1 MGRLSRLKEA
11 SLELDNQF
19 SVASSG
25 VTVLVDGDIIAYNVT
40 ATVAKLSTA
49 IRRFQQEVLK
59 AVFLTGAQRAI
70 VHLTSSSG
78 DKNKRKLI
86 VADRPYQSNREGKDK
101 PPLLEALRV
110 SMSKESN
117 WLDMFECYLWE
128 DIEADDAL
136 MIDAYRLK
144 DKGVMYSVDKDL
156 RQTPYPYYEIKTGK
170 LFPALDGIGWVDLRY
185 TEKSNGV
192 GKLTGHGE
200 LFLWTQMLAG
210 DTVDNVKGL
219 RKAYGKDIGNTRAVE
234 EMRGI
239 TDREEM
245 IQKVMYLYAAIDQN
259 PIPELWMLY
268 LLQAPDKTAIDY
280 LLDTP
285 VSPKMKQ
292 WIDKLLK
299 EVQWLK

>member
-1 MGRLSRLKEA
+1 MDRLSRLQGI
-11 SLELDNQF
+11 SGELDNQF
-19 SVASSG
+19 AVASSG
-25 VTVLVDGDIIAYNVT
+25 ATVLIDGDILAYNVT
-40 ATVAKLSTA
+40 ANVAKLSTA

-59 AVFLTGAQRAI
+59 AIFLTGAQRAI

-86 VADRPYQSNREGKDK
+86 VADLPYQSNRAGKAK

-144 DKGVMYSVDKDL
+144 DKGIMYSVDKDL

-185 TEKSNGV
+185 TEGSSGA

-210 DTVDNVKGL
+210 DKVDNVRGL
-219 RKAYGKDIGNTRAVE
+219 RKARGKNIGDTSAVA

-245 IQKVMYLYAAIDQN
+245 IDKVMWLYSAIGQN

-268 LLQAPDKTAIDY
+268 LLQAQDKTAIDY
-280 LLDTP
+280 LVEQP
-285 VSPKMKQ
+285 VSPDVKR
-292 WIDKLLK
+292 WVDVLLK
-299 EVQWLK
+299 EVKWLK

>member
-1 MGRLSRLKEA
+1 MDRLSRLQGI
-11 SLELDNQF
+11 SGELDNQF
-19 SVASSG
+19 AVASSG
-25 VTVLVDGDIIAYNVT
+25 ATVLIDGDILAYNVT
-40 ATVAKLSTA
+40 ANVAKLSTA

-86 VADRPYQSNREGKDK
+86 VADLPYQSNRAGKAK

-144 DKGVMYSVDKDL
+144 DKGIMYSVDKDL

-185 TEKSNGV
+185 TEGSSGA

-210 DTVDNVKGL
+210 DKVDNVRGL
-219 RKAYGKDIGNTRAVE
+219 RKARGKNIGDTSAVA

-245 IQKVMYLYAAIDQN
+245 IDKVMWLYSAIGQN

-268 LLQAPDKTAIDY
+268 LLQAQDKTAIDY
-280 LLDTP
+280 LVEQP
-285 VSPKMKQ
+285 VSPDVKR
-292 WIDKLLK
+292 WVDVLLK
-299 EVQWLK
+299 EVKWLK

>member
-1 MGRLSRLKEA
+1 MDRLSRLQGI
-11 SLELDNQF
+11 SGELDNQF
-19 SVASSG
+19 AVASSG
-25 VTVLVDGDIIAYNVT
+25 ATVLIDGDIIAYNVT
-40 ATVAKLSTA
+40 ANVAKLSTA

-59 AVFLTGAQRAI
+59 AIFLTGAQRAI

-78 DKNKRKLI
+78 DKNKRKII
-86 VADRPYQSNREGKDK
+86 VADLPYQSNRAGKAK

-117 WLDMFECYLWE
+117 WLDTFECYLWE

-144 DKGVMYSVDKDL
+144 DKGIMYSVDKDL

-185 TEKSNGV
+185 TEGSSGA

-210 DTVDNVKGL
+210 DKVDNVRGL
-219 RKAYGKDIGNTRAVE
+219 RKARGKNIGDTSAVA

-245 IQKVMYLYAAIDQN
+245 IDKVMWLYSAIGQN

-268 LLQAPDKTAIDY
+268 LLQSPDKTAINY
-280 LLDTP
+280 LTELP
-285 VSPKMKQ
+285 MSIKMKK
-292 WIDKLLK
+292 WIGVLLK
-299 EVQWLK
+299 EVKWLK

>member
-1 MGRLSRLKEA
+1 MDRLSRLKGI
-11 SLELDNQF
+11 SGELDNQF
-19 SVASSG
+19 AVASSG
-25 VTVLVDGDIIAYNVT
+25 VTVLIDGDIIAYNVT
-40 ATVAKLSTA
+40 ANVAKLSTA

-59 AVFLTGAQRAI
+59 AIFLTGAQRAI

-86 VADRPYQSNREGKDK
+86 VADLPYQSNRAGKAK
-101 PPLLEALRV
+101 PLLLEALRV

-144 DKGVMYSVDKDL
+144 DKGIMYSVDKDL

-185 TEKSNGV
+185 TEGSSGA

-210 DTVDNVKGL
+210 DKVDNVRGL
-219 RKAYGKDIGNTRAVE
+219 RKANGKNIGDTSAVA

-239 TDREEM
+239 TDREGM
-245 IQKVMYLYAAIDQN
+245 IHKVMYR
-259 PIPELWMLY
+259 
-268 LLQAPDKTAIDY
+268 K
-280 LLDTP
+280 
-285 VSPKMKQ
+285 
-292 WIDKLLK
+292 
-299 EVQWLK
+299 

>member
-1 MGRLSRLKEA
+1 MDRLSRLQGI
-11 SLELDNQF
+11 SGELDNQF
-19 SVASSG
+19 AVASSG
-25 VTVLVDGDIIAYNVT
+25 ATVLIDGDILAYNVT
-40 ATVAKLSTA
+40 ANVAKLSTA

-59 AVFLTGAQRAI
+59 AIFLTKAQRAI

-86 VADRPYQSNREGKDK
+86 VADLPYQSNRAGKAK

-144 DKGVMYSVDKDL
+144 DKGIMYSVDKDL

-185 TEKSNGV
+185 TEGSSGA

-210 DTVDNVKGL
+210 DKVDNVKGL
-219 RKAYGKDIGNTRAVE
+219 KKAHGKNIGDTSAVA

-245 IQKVMYLYAAIDQN
+245 IDKVMWMYAAIDQN

-280 LLDTP
+280 LLEQP
-285 VSPKMKQ
+285 VSPDVRK
-292 WIDKLLK
+292 WINKLFK
-299 EVQWLK
+299 EVRWLK

>member
-1 MGRLSRLKEA
+1 MDRLSRLQGI
-11 SLELDNQF
+11 SGELDNQF
-19 SVASSG
+19 AVASSG
-25 VTVLVDGDIIAYNVT
+25 ATVLIDGDILAYNVT
-40 ATVAKLSTA
+40 ANVAKLSTA

-59 AVFLTGAQRAI
+59 AVFLTGAERAI

-86 VADRPYQSNREGKDK
+86 VADLPYQSNRAGKAK

-128 DIEADDAL
+128 DMEADDAL

-144 DKGVMYSVDKDL
+144 DKGIMYSVDKDL
-156 RQTPYPYYEIKTGK
+156 RQTPHPYYEIKTGK

-185 TEKSNGV
+185 TEGSSGA

-210 DTVDNVKGL
+210 DKVDNVKGL
-219 RKAYGKDIGNTRAVE
+219 RKAHGKNIGDTSAVA

-245 IQKVMYLYAAIDQN
+245 IDKVMWLYSAIGQN

-280 LLDTP
+280 LMELP
-285 VSPKMKQ
+285 MSIKMKK

-299 EVQWLK
+299 EVKWLK

>member
-1 MGRLSRLKEA
+1 MDRLSRLKGI
-11 SLELDNQF
+11 SRELDNQF
-19 SVASSG
+19 AVASSG
-25 VTVLVDGDIIAYNVT
+25 ATVLIDGDIIAYNVT
-40 ATVAKLSTA
+40 ANVAKLSTA

-59 AVFLTGAQRAI
+59 AIFLTGAQRAI

-86 VADRPYQSNREGKDK
+86 VADLPYQSNRAGKAK

-144 DKGVMYSVDKDL
+144 DKGIMYSVDKDL

-185 TEKSNGV
+185 TEGSSGA

-210 DTVDNVKGL
+210 DKVDNVRGL
-219 RKAYGKDIGNTRAVE
+219 RKARGKNIGDTSAVA

-245 IQKVMYLYAAIDQN
+245 IDKVMWLYSAIGQN

-268 LLQAPDKTAIDY
+268 LLQAPDKTAINY
-280 LLDTP
+280 LTELP
-285 VSPKMKQ
+285 MSIKMKK

-299 EVQWLK
+299 EVKWLK

>member
-1 MGRLSRLKEA
+1 MDRLSRLQGI
-11 SLELDNQF
+11 SGELDNQF
-19 SVASSG
+19 AVASSG
-25 VTVLVDGDIIAYNVT
+25 ATVLIDGDILAYNVT
-40 ATVAKLSTA
+40 ANVAKLSTA

-59 AVFLTGAQRAI
+59 AVFLTGAERAI

-86 VADRPYQSNREGKDK
+86 VADLPYQSNRAGKAK

-128 DIEADDAL
+128 DMEADDAL

-144 DKGVMYSVDKDL
+144 DKGIMYSVDKDL
-156 RQTPYPYYEIKTGK
+156 RQTPHPYYEIKTGK

-185 TEKSNGV
+185 TEGSSGA

-210 DTVDNVKGL
+210 DKVDNVKGL
-219 RKAYGKDIGNTRAVE
+219 RKAHGKNIGDTSAVA
-234 EMRGI
+234 EMQGI

-245 IQKVMYLYAAIDQN
+245 IDKVMWLYSAIGQN

-280 LLDTP
+280 LMELP
-285 VSPKMKQ
+285 MSIKMKK

-299 EVQWLK
+299 EVKWLK